1 MCTAR
6 LSADDNAFN
15 VPAAV
20 GDIFNLFLIG
30 QTKNPSCRVL
40 VEVNV
45 LKRPVFS
52 GGLFAFVLCFYSEL
66 RMLEMTLKWHNCS
79 KVLFKPNSKRSQVVM
94 ASSEF

>member
-45 LKRPVFS
+45 LKGPVFS

-66 RMLEMTLKWHNCS
+66 RMLEMTLKNNT
-79 KVLFKPNSKRSQVVM
+79 KVAQSQQG
-94 ASSEF
+94 AI